1 MMLIM
6 AAFQLVFLGL
16 SVGHHDPK
24 MTHEGDKM
32 ENFDFGLHQINIIY
46 EREFAKSN
54 VFVSLTTFGDHLM
67 HHVFPTLDHAV
78 LPQMSEVF
86 LETCRDFN
94 IEVKS
99 CTMLE
104 GFVGQ
109 LKQLRLTK
117 HADDNKIDKIST
129 T

>member
-1 MMLIM
+1 
-6 AAFQLVFLGL
+6 
-16 SVGHHDPK
+16 
-24 MTHEGDKM
+24 M